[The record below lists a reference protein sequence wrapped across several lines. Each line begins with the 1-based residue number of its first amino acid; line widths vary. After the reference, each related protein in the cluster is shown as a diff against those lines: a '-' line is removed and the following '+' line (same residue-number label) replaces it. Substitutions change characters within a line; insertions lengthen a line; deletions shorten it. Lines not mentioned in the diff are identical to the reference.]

1 METRI
6 TYSFI
11 IPHKNTPDLLQRCL
25 DSIPVRE
32 DIEVIVV
39 DNNSSP
45 DMVDFDHFPI
55 ANRDGLRIVRDN
67 HSSGGGGARNTG
79 LALARGEW
87 VLFADADDYY
97 SEGFLDI
104 LDDYSDCK
112 MDVLYFNQ
120 NVLKGGKVVRHVFE
134 FIDNYREEEENT
146 VLAIKYKHHVPWN
159 KMARRDFLTKH
170 GVCFEDCV
178 AGNDILYSYLCGYY
192 ARQYRI
198 ERAKLYNYV
207 VNPDSVVHKR
217 KNNSI
222 YYICVFS
229 HLYQSNTFFE
239 HIHHEELKRSLFS
252 RFLSI
257 LLKKGLLQGL
267 YALFVF
273 GKYHQTITS
282 CRNFFVDKIKG

>member
-45 DMVDFDHFPI
+45 DMVDFDDFPVS
-55 ANRDGLRIVRDN
+55 NRAGLRVVSDN
-67 HSSGGGGARNTG
+67 NSIGAGGARNTG
-79 LALARGEW
+79 LALARGDW

-97 SEGFLDI
+97 SEGFLNI
-104 LDDYSDCK
+104 LDNYSDCK
-112 MDVLYFNQ
+112 IDVLYFNQ
-120 NVLKGGKVVRHVFE
+120 NVVKGRKVVRNVFA
-134 FIDNYREEEENT
+134 FIDNYQEEDENT
-146 VLAIKYKHHVPWN
+146 ILAIKYKHHVPWN
-159 KMARRDFLTKH
+159 KMVRRDFLAKH
-170 GVCFEDCV
+170 GVRFEDCV
-178 AGNDILYSYLCGYY
+178 AGNDILYSYLCGYHTKQF
-192 ARQYRI
+192 RV
-198 ERAKLYNYV
+198 ERARLYNYV
-207 VNPDSVVHKR
+207 VNPNSIVHKR

-239 HIHHEELKRSLFS
+239 YIHHADLKRPLFS

-257 LLKKGLLQGL
+257 LLKKGFSQCL
-267 YALFVF
+267 YAFFVF

-282 CRNFFVDKIKG
+282 CRNYFVDKIKE